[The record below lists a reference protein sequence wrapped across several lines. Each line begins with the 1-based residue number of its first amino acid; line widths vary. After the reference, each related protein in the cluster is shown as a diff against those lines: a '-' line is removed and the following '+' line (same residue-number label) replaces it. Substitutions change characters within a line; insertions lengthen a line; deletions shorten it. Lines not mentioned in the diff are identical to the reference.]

1 MSTHTSKQTVFKGKL
16 VPATTGVIVSKPPML
31 ELCPPSDK
39 PLRYSVLA
47 QSHIDLADPENS
59 PSISMWG
66 YLLAS
71 AQTQRLNE
79 ISVYAEH
86 GTTAEK
92 IRFLYFNDFGLT
104 IWAEMARPVEV
115 MGRLHRPPR
124 GAVLSFGMP
133 FSE

>member
-1 MSTHTSKQTVFKGKL
+1 MFSHETKQTVFRGRL
-16 VPATTGVIVSKPPML
+16 KPSTEFVLRREPVL

-39 PLRYSVLA
+39 PMKYSVLG
-47 QSHIDLADPENS
+47 QSHADLADPHNS
-59 PSISMWG
+59 PSVSMWD

-79 ISVYAEH
+79 ISIYVEH

-92 IRFLYFNDFGLT
+92 IRLLYMNDFALT
-104 IWAEMARPVEV
+104 IWEEMKKPVEV

-133 FSE
+133 FAD